1 MNHQIK
7 LTGNLKTYLRWPVML
22 SLLWAVATI
31 HIYVVDRKA
40 GYCVAGYTLAYFVVA
55 MMLRL
60 SGRKKLQQDLIRF
73 AQSYGRL
80 QMKMMKEMAVPFAVL
95 NVEGH
100 LLWGN
105 DEFLDVAVNKKAAR
119 RNIANIFPEI
129 TLDRLPEAAQGDVV
143 LRVTREDKT
152 FRAVLRQIDAAL
164 VDDFSDGLELDQFI
178 DDQSIIV
185 MFLYDETE
193 MVQLEETIAA
203 EKLTV
208 GLLYIDNYEETVAS
222 IDEVRQ
228 SLLMALIDR
237 KINKYMQGID
247 AISKKLE
254 KDKFLFVFKQEHLK
268 DLKETRFS
276 ILEEV
281 RAINI
286 GNDQTCTISIGIGT
300 ESETYTE
307 LYNNARAAIDLALGR
322 GGDQAVIK
330 GSESEEFYGGKRVSA
345 ERNTRVKARVKAHA
359 LKELIESKERV
370 VVMGHSIGDA
380 DSFGA
385 SVGVYRIAKTLERKA
400 YVVLDQCSPSVRP
413 LCDRFYSGDYEDGMI
428 VNREEAGKLVDENA
442 LLVIV
447 DVNKADYTECPE
459 LVEQAQSVVV
469 IDHHRQAG
477 DAISQA
483 VLFYIE
489 PYASSASE
497 MVSEI
502 SQYIGNGLKLKPAE
516 AEALYAGIM
525 IDTNNFTDKTGVR
538 TFEAMAYL
546 RRNGVDVIRLRKA
559 FRENMDEYRI
569 KAAAIEATN
578 LYLDSYAITESKA
591 EGTDSPTVLAAKIAN
606 ELLDI
611 SGVKASF
618 VLTNYNDKIYI
629 SARSIDEVNVQVMME
644 KRGGGGHI
652 NMAGAQLKDCT
663 VSEAEEKLRTMIDK
677 MIEDGDIT
685 Q

>member
-1 MNHQIK
+1 MNHQVK
-7 LTGNLKTYLRWPVML
+7 LTGNLKTYLRWPMTL

-31 HIYVVDRKA
+31 QIYMVNHKA
-40 GYCVAGYTLAYFVVA
+40 GYCVAGYTLAYFVFA
-55 MMLRL
+55 MMLRMT
-60 SGRKKLQQDLIRF
+60 GRKKLQQDLIQF

-105 DEFLDVAVNKKAAR
+105 DEFLSVAVNKKAAR

-129 TLDRLPEAAQGDVV
+129 TLDKLPEAAQGDVV
-143 LRVTREDKT
+143 LRVTREDQT
-152 FRAVLRQIDAAL
+152 YRAVLRQIDAAL
-164 VDDFSDGLELDQFI
+164 VDDFSDDLELDQFI

-193 MVQLEETIAA
+193 MVKLEETIAA

-254 KDKFLFVFKQEHLK
+254 KDKFLFVFKQEHLQA
-268 DLKETRFS
+268 LKESRFS

-307 LYNNARAAIDLALGR
+307 LYDNARAAIDLALGR

-330 GSESEEFYGGKRVSA
+330 GSDSEEFYGGKRVTA

-400 YVVLDQCSPSVRP
+400 YVVLDQCSPSVKP
-413 LCDRFYSGDYEDGMI
+413 LCDRFYNGDYEEDMI
-428 VNREEAGKLVDENA
+428 VSRAEAQKLVDENA

-459 LVEQAQSVVV
+459 LVDQAQSVVV

-559 FRENMDEYRI
+559 FRENMGEYRI

-644 KRGGGGHI
+644 KLGGGGHI

-663 VSEAEEKLRTMIDK
+663 VQEAEEKLRQMIDQ
-677 MIEDGDIT
+677 MIADGDIT

>member
-1 MNHQIK
+1 MNHQVK
-7 LTGNLKTYLRWPVML
+7 LTGNLKTYLRWPMTL

-31 HIYVVDRKA
+31 QIYMVNHKA
-40 GYCVAGYTLAYFVVA
+40 GYCVAGYTLAYFVFA
-55 MMLRL
+55 MMLRMT
-60 SGRKKLQQDLIRF
+60 GRKKLQQDLIQF

-105 DEFLDVAVNKKAAR
+105 EFLSVAVNKKAAR

-129 TLDRLPEAAQGDVV
+129 TLDKLPEAAQGDVV
-143 LRVTREDKT
+143 LRVTREDQT
-152 FRAVLRQIDAAL
+152 YRAVLRQIDAAL
-164 VDDFSDGLELDQFI
+164 VDDFSDDLELDQFI

-193 MVQLEETIAA
+193 MVKLEETIAA

-254 KDKFLFVFKQEHLK
+254 KDKFLFVFKQEHLLA
-268 DLKETRFS
+268 LKESRFS

-300 ESETYTE
+300 GSETYTE
-307 LYNNARAAIDLALGR
+307 LYDNARAAIDLALGR

-330 GSESEEFYGGKRVSA
+330 GSESEEFYGGKRVTA

-400 YVVLDQCSPSVRP
+400 YVVLDQCSPSVKP
-413 LCDRFYSGDYEDGMI
+413 LCDRFYNGDYEEDMI
-428 VNREEAGKLVDENA
+428 VNRAEAQKLVDENA

-459 LVEQAQSVVV
+459 LVDQAQSVVV

-559 FRENMDEYRI
+559 FRENMGEYRI

-644 KRGGGGHI
+644 KLGGGGHI

-663 VSEAEEKLRTMIDK
+663 VQEAEEKLRQMIDQ
-677 MIEDGDIT
+677 MIADGDIT

>member
-1 MNHQIK
+1 
-7 LTGNLKTYLRWPVML
+7 
-22 SLLWAVATI
+22 
-31 HIYVVDRKA
+31 
-40 GYCVAGYTLAYFVVA
+40 
-55 MMLRL
+55 
-60 SGRKKLQQDLIRF
+60 
-73 AQSYGRL
+73 
-80 QMKMMKEMAVPFAVL
+80 
-95 NVEGH
+95 
-100 LLWGN
+100 
-105 DEFLDVAVNKKAAR
+105 
-119 RNIANIFPEI
+119 
-129 TLDRLPEAAQGDVV
+129 
-143 LRVTREDKT
+143 
-152 FRAVLRQIDAAL
+152 
-164 VDDFSDGLELDQFI
+164 
-178 DDQSIIV
+178 
-185 MFLYDETE
+185 
-193 MVQLEETIAA
+193 
-203 EKLTV
+203 
-208 GLLYIDNYEETVAS
+208 
-222 IDEVRQ
+222 
-228 SLLMALIDR
+228 
-237 KINKYMQGID
+237 
-247 AISKKLE
+247 
-254 KDKFLFVFKQEHLK
+254 
-268 DLKETRFS
+268 
-276 ILEEV
+276 
-281 RAINI
+281 
-286 GNDQTCTISIGIGT
+286 
-300 ESETYTE
+300 
-307 LYNNARAAIDLALGR
+307 
-322 GGDQAVIK
+322 
-330 GSESEEFYGGKRVSA
+330 
-345 ERNTRVKARVKAHA
+345 
-359 LKELIESKERV
+359 
-370 VVMGHSIGDA
+370 MGHSIGDA

-644 KRGGGGHI
+644 KLGGGGHI

>member
-1 MNHQIK
+1 
-7 LTGNLKTYLRWPVML
+7 
-22 SLLWAVATI
+22 
-31 HIYVVDRKA
+31 
-40 GYCVAGYTLAYFVVA
+40 

-345 ERNTRVKARVKAHA
+345 ERNTRVKAV
-359 LKELIESKERV
+359 
-370 VVMGHSIGDA
+370 
-380 DSFGA
+380 
-385 SVGVYRIAKTLERKA
+385 
-400 YVVLDQCSPSVRP
+400 
-413 LCDRFYSGDYEDGMI
+413 
-428 VNREEAGKLVDENA
+428 
-442 LLVIV
+442 
-447 DVNKADYTECPE
+447 
-459 LVEQAQSVVV
+459 
-469 IDHHRQAG
+469 
-477 DAISQA
+477 
-483 VLFYIE
+483 
-489 PYASSASE
+489 
-497 MVSEI
+497 
-502 SQYIGNGLKLKPAE
+502 
-516 AEALYAGIM
+516 
-525 IDTNNFTDKTGVR
+525 
-538 TFEAMAYL
+538 
-546 RRNGVDVIRLRKA
+546 
-559 FRENMDEYRI
+559 
-569 KAAAIEATN
+569 
-578 LYLDSYAITESKA
+578 
-591 EGTDSPTVLAAKIAN
+591 
-606 ELLDI
+606 
-611 SGVKASF
+611 
-618 VLTNYNDKIYI
+618 
-629 SARSIDEVNVQVMME
+629 
-644 KRGGGGHI
+644 
-652 NMAGAQLKDCT
+652 
-663 VSEAEEKLRTMIDK
+663 
-677 MIEDGDIT
+677 
-685 Q
+685 

>member
-1 MNHQIK
+1 MNHKIK
-7 LTGNLKTYLRWPVML
+7 LKGTLKTYLRWPVLL
-22 SLLWAVATI
+22 SVLLIAASA
-31 HIYVVDRKA
+31 HIYLVNRKA
-40 GYCVAGYTLAYFVVA
+40 GMFLFVYLLVY
-55 MMLRL
+55 LLIVL
-60 SGRKKLQQDLIRF
+60 SPWMSGHKKLQQDLIQF

-80 QMKMMKEMAVPFAVL
+80 QMKMMQEMSLPFAVL
-95 NVEGH
+95 SVEGH

-105 DEFLDVAVNKKAAR
+105 DEFLQIIVNKKAAR
-119 RNIANIFPEI
+119 RNIANVFPEI
-129 TLDRLPEAAQGDVV
+129 TLEELPKEGEQDSVVRITHENKCYRSVMRFVQGD
-143 LRVTREDKT
+143 
-152 FRAVLRQIDAAL
+152 AL
-164 VDDFSDGLELDQFI
+164 ADEEHQAPMDQLI
-178 DDQSIIV
+178 DDPGIVV

-193 MVQLEETIAA
+193 MVELEEIIEA
-203 EKLTV
+203 EKLIV
-208 GLLYIDNYEETVAS
+208 GLLYIDNFEETLAS

-228 SLLMALIDR
+228 SLLSALIDR
-237 KINKYMQGID
+237 KINKYMQEID

-254 KDKFLFVFKQEHLK
+254 KDKYLFIFKQEHL
-268 DLKETRFS
+268 DVLKASRFS

-286 GNDQTCTISIGIGT
+286 GNEQTCTISIGIGVDAD
-300 ESETYTE
+300 TYTE
-307 LYNNARAAIDLALGR
+307 QYNNARAAIDLALGR

-330 GSESEEFYGGKRVSA
+330 SSDSEEFYGGKRVTA

-359 LKELIESKERV
+359 LKELIEGKEKV
-370 VVMGHSIGDA
+370 MVMGHSIGDP

-385 SVGVYRIAKTLERKA
+385 SVGIYRIAKTLGRKA
-400 YVVLDQCSPSVRP
+400 YVVLNECSRSVKP
-413 LCDRFYSGDYEDGMI
+413 LCDRFYNSDYEDDMI
-428 VNREEAGKLVDENA
+428 ISKREAVDLMDENT

-459 LVEQAQSVVV
+459 LIDLAQSVVV

-477 DAISQA
+477 DAIGKA

-525 IDTNNFTDKTGVR
+525 IDTNYFVDKTGVR

-546 RRNGVDVIRLRKA
+546 RRNGVDAIRLRKA
-559 FRENMDEYRI
+559 FRENMDEYKI
-569 KAAAIEATN
+569 KAAAIQDTT
-578 LYLDSYAITESKA
+578 LYLESYAITESKA
-591 EGTDSPTVLAAKIAN
+591 AGVDSPTVLAAKIAN

-611 SGVKASF
+611 DGVKASF
-618 VLTNYNDKIYI
+618 VLTDYNNKIYI

-644 KRGGGGHI
+644 HLGGGGHI
-652 NMAGAQLKDCT
+652 NMAGAQLTGCT
-663 VSEAEEKLRTMIDK
+663 VKEAEEQLRRMLDDMIGSGEIK
-677 MIEDGDIT
+677 

>member
-1 MNHQIK
+1 MNHQVK
-7 LTGNLKTYLRWPVML
+7 LTGNLKTYLRWPMTL

-31 HIYVVDRKA
+31 QIYMLNHKA
-40 GYCVAGYTLAYFVVA
+40 GYCVAGYTLAYFVFA
-55 MMLRL
+55 MMLRMT
-60 SGRKKLQQDLIRF
+60 GRKKLQQDLIQF

-105 DEFLDVAVNKKAAR
+105 DEFLSVAVNKKAAR
-119 RNIANIFPEI
+119 RNIANIFQEI
-129 TLDRLPEAAQGDVV
+129 TLDKLPEAAQGDVV
-143 LRVTREDKT
+143 LRVTREDQT
-152 FRAVLRQIDAAL
+152 YRAVLRQIDASL
-164 VDDFSDGLELDQFI
+164 VDDFSDDLELDQFI

-193 MVQLEETIAA
+193 MVKLEETIAA

-254 KDKFLFVFKQEHLK
+254 KDKFLFVFKQEHLQ
-268 DLKETRFS
+268 DLKESRFS

-307 LYNNARAAIDLALGR
+307 LYDNARAAIDLALGR

-330 GSESEEFYGGKRVSA
+330 GSDSEEFYGGKRVTA

-400 YVVLDQCSPSVRP
+400 YVVLDQCSPSVKP
-413 LCDRFYSGDYEDGMI
+413 LCDRFYNGDYEEDMI
-428 VNREEAGKLVDENA
+428 VNRAEAQKLVDENA

-459 LVEQAQSVVV
+459 LVDQAQSVVV

-644 KRGGGGHI
+644 KLGGGGHI

-663 VSEAEEKLRTMIDK
+663 VQEAEEKLLQMIDQ
-677 MIEDGDIT
+677 MIADGDIT

>member
-286 GNDQTCTISIGIGT
+286 GNDQTCTISIGIGA

-644 KRGGGGHI
+644 KLGGGGHI

>member
-1 MNHQIK
+1 MNHQVK
-7 LTGNLKTYLRWPVML
+7 LTGNLKTYLRWPMTL

-31 HIYVVDRKA
+31 QIYMVNHKA
-40 GYCVAGYTLAYFVVA
+40 GYCVAGYTLAYFVFA
-55 MMLRL
+55 MMLRMT
-60 SGRKKLQQDLIRF
+60 GRKKLQQDLIQF

-105 DEFLDVAVNKKAAR
+105 DEFLSVAVNKKAAR

-129 TLDRLPEAAQGDVV
+129 TLDKLPEAAQGDVI
-143 LRVTREDKT
+143 LRVTREDQT
-152 FRAVLRQIDAAL
+152 YRAVLRQIDAAL
-164 VDDFSDGLELDQFI
+164 VDDFSDDLKLDQFI

-193 MVQLEETIAA
+193 MVKLEETIAA

-254 KDKFLFVFKQEHLK
+254 KDKFLFVFKQEHLQA
-268 DLKETRFS
+268 LKESRFS

-286 GNDQTCTISIGIGT
+286 GNDQTCTISIGIGAG
-300 ESETYTE
+300 SETYTE
-307 LYNNARAAIDLALGR
+307 LYDNARAAIDLALGR

-330 GSESEEFYGGKRVSA
+330 GSDSEEFYGGKRVTA

-400 YVVLDQCSPSVRP
+400 YVVLDQCSPSVKP
-413 LCDRFYSGDYEDGMI
+413 LCDRFYNGDYEEDMI
-428 VNREEAGKLVDENA
+428 VNRAEAQKLVDENA

-459 LVEQAQSVVV
+459 LVDQAQSVVV

-644 KRGGGGHI
+644 KLGGGGHI

-663 VSEAEEKLRTMIDK
+663 TQEAEEKLRQMIDQ
-677 MIEDGDIT
+677 MIADGDIT

>member
-143 LRVTREDKT
+143 LRGTREDKT

-254 KDKFLFVFKQEHLK
+254 NL
-268 DLKETRFS
+268 
-276 ILEEV
+276 
-281 RAINI
+281 
-286 GNDQTCTISIGIGT
+286 
-300 ESETYTE
+300 
-307 LYNNARAAIDLALGR
+307 
-322 GGDQAVIK
+322 
-330 GSESEEFYGGKRVSA
+330 VSF
-345 ERNTRVKARVKAHA
+345 R
-359 LKELIESKERV
+359 
-370 VVMGHSIGDA
+370 
-380 DSFGA
+380 SFRCFCL
-385 SVGVYRIAKTLERKA
+385 SL
-400 YVVLDQCSPSVRP
+400 
-413 LCDRFYSGDYEDGMI
+413 
-428 VNREEAGKLVDENA
+428 N
-442 LLVIV
+442 
-447 DVNKADYTECPE
+447 
-459 LVEQAQSVVV
+459 
-469 IDHHRQAG
+469 
-477 DAISQA
+477 
-483 VLFYIE
+483 
-489 PYASSASE
+489 
-497 MVSEI
+497 
-502 SQYIGNGLKLKPAE
+502 
-516 AEALYAGIM
+516 
-525 IDTNNFTDKTGVR
+525 
-538 TFEAMAYL
+538 
-546 RRNGVDVIRLRKA
+546 
-559 FRENMDEYRI
+559 
-569 KAAAIEATN
+569 
-578 LYLDSYAITESKA
+578 
-591 EGTDSPTVLAAKIAN
+591 
-606 ELLDI
+606 
-611 SGVKASF
+611 
-618 VLTNYNDKIYI
+618 
-629 SARSIDEVNVQVMME
+629 RSI
-644 KRGGGGHI
+644 
-652 NMAGAQLKDCT
+652 
-663 VSEAEEKLRTMIDK
+663 
-677 MIEDGDIT
+677 
-685 Q
+685 

>member
-1 MNHQIK
+1 MNHQVK
-7 LTGNLKTYLRWPVML
+7 LTGNLKTYLRWPMTL

-31 HIYVVDRKA
+31 QIYMVNHKA
-40 GYCVAGYTLAYFVVA
+40 GYCVAGYTLAYFVFA
-55 MMLRL
+55 MMLRMT
-60 SGRKKLQQDLIRF
+60 GRKKLQQDLIQF

-105 DEFLDVAVNKKAAR
+105 DEFLSVAVNKKAAR

-129 TLDRLPEAAQGDVV
+129 TLDKLPEAAQGDVV
-143 LRVTREDKT
+143 LRVTREDQT
-152 FRAVLRQIDAAL
+152 YRAVLRQIDAAL
-164 VDDFSDGLELDQFI
+164 VDDFSDDLELDQFI

-193 MVQLEETIAA
+193 MVKLEETIAA

-254 KDKFLFVFKQEHLK
+254 KDKFLFVFKQEHLQA
-268 DLKETRFS
+268 LKESRFS

-307 LYNNARAAIDLALGR
+307 LYDNARAAIDLALGR

-330 GSESEEFYGGKRVSA
+330 GSESEEFYGGKRVTA

-400 YVVLDQCSPSVRP
+400 YVVLDQCSPSVKP
-413 LCDRFYSGDYEDGMI
+413 LCDRFYNGDYEEDMI
-428 VNREEAGKLVDENA
+428 VNR
-442 LLVIV
+442 
-447 DVNKADYTECPE
+447 
-459 LVEQAQSVVV
+459 
-469 IDHHRQAG
+469 
-477 DAISQA
+477 
-483 VLFYIE
+483 
-489 PYASSASE
+489 
-497 MVSEI
+497 
-502 SQYIGNGLKLKPAE
+502 AE
-516 AEALYAGIM
+516 ACG
-525 IDTNNFTDKTGVR
+525 
-538 TFEAMAYL
+538 
-546 RRNGVDVIRLRKA
+546 
-559 FRENMDEYRI
+559 
-569 KAAAIEATN
+569 
-578 LYLDSYAITESKA
+578 
-591 EGTDSPTVLAAKIAN
+591 
-606 ELLDI
+606 
-611 SGVKASF
+611 
-618 VLTNYNDKIYI
+618 
-629 SARSIDEVNVQVMME
+629 
-644 KRGGGGHI
+644 
-652 NMAGAQLKDCT
+652 
-663 VSEAEEKLRTMIDK
+663 
-677 MIEDGDIT
+677 
-685 Q
+685 

>member
-1 MNHQIK
+1 MNHQVK
-7 LTGNLKTYLRWPVML
+7 LTGNLKTYLRWPMTL
-22 SLLWAVATI
+22 SLVWAVATI
-31 HIYVVDRKA
+31 QIYMVNHKA
-40 GYCVAGYTLAYFVVA
+40 GYCVAGYTLAYFVFA
-55 MMLRL
+55 MMLRMT
-60 SGRKKLQQDLIRF
+60 GRKKLQQDLIQF

-105 DEFLDVAVNKKAAR
+105 DEFLSVAVNKKAAR

-129 TLDRLPEAAQGDVV
+129 TLDKLPEAAQGDVI
-143 LRVTREDKT
+143 LRVTREDQT
-152 FRAVLRQIDAAL
+152 YRAVLRQIDAAL
-164 VDDFSDGLELDQFI
+164 VDDFSDDLELDQFI

-193 MVQLEETIAA
+193 MVKLEETIAV

-254 KDKFLFVFKQEHLK
+254 KDKFLFVFKQEHLQA
-268 DLKETRFS
+268 LKESRFS

-286 GNDQTCTISIGIGT
+286 GNDQTCTISIGIGAG
-300 ESETYTE
+300 SETYTE
-307 LYNNARAAIDLALGR
+307 LYDNARAAIDLALGR

-330 GSESEEFYGGKRVSA
+330 GSDSEEFYGGKRVTA

-400 YVVLDQCSPSVRP
+400 YVVLDQCSPSVKP
-413 LCDRFYSGDYEDGMI
+413 LCDRFYNGDYEEDMI
-428 VNREEAGKLVDENA
+428 VNRAEAQKLVDENA

-459 LVEQAQSVVV
+459 LVDQAQSVVV

-644 KRGGGGHI
+644 KLGGGGHI

-663 VSEAEEKLRTMIDK
+663 TQEAEEKLCQMIDQ
-677 MIEDGDIT
+677 MIADGDIT